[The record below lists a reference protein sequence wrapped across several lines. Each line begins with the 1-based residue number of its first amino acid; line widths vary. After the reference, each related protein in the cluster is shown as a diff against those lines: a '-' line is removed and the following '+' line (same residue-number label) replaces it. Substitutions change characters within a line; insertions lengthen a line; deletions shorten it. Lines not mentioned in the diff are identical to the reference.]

1 MKFTVD
7 TGSTINIIDENT
19 FKQLQNINLQKTH
32 VRAYPF
38 NSSEP
43 VQMTGKF
50 DTLIESRKRL
60 TVATIYVTAQDD
72 GCLLSNTTAQELGLI
87 SLHLNQID
95 TNKSIKKR
103 QRNWSQHNQR

>member
-1 MKFTVD
+1 MKFAVD

-19 FKQLQNINLQKTH
+19 FKQLQNLNLQKTH
-32 VRAYPF
+32 VRACSF
-38 NSSEP
+38 NSSKP

-60 TVATIYVTAQDD
+60 TIATICVTAQDG

-95 TNKSIKKR
+95 T
-103 QRNWSQHNQR
+103 